1 MAARKP
7 AASTLLKQAQAQIEK
22 LEKDL
27 ATKTTLYNS
36 ASEER
41 NKLQTEV
48 DQLHAMLDAIPGAPS
63 KDVPGVDSWMSGS
76 KRTVLSRLAGYF
88 ATRS

>member
-7 AASTLLKQAQAQIEK
+7 AASTLLKQAQARIEQ

-27 ATKTTLYNS
+27 ATKTLLYTN
-36 ASEER
+36 ANEER
-41 NKLQTEV
+41 SKLQTEI
-48 DQLHAMLDAIPGAPS
+48 DQLHAMLDAIPAAPS
-63 KDVPGVDSWMSGS
+63 KDVPGVESWSSGS
-76 KRTVLSRLAGYF
+76 KRTVISRLAGYF